1 MSNRSTSETALKRLG
16 FVLGL
21 TRLGLLAETLTRAFW
36 PVWTILFAL
45 AASVMMGA
53 LDVLP
58 LEAIWAIGIF
68 AVLAV
73 GWFVARGVAKVH
85 WPTRE
90 DTIAR
95 LDSTLPGRPLQA
107 LRDAPA
113 IGEGD
118 AGSQAI
124 WQAHQDRMAERAKAA
139 RAVKPNLQ
147 LARLDPF
154 GLRYT
159 ATLLLLIGLLFGSV
173 ARVGQIGEIASNG
186 VTDLAAGP
194 TWEGWIEPP
203 RYTGLPA
210 RYLNDQP
217 EGALE
222 IPEGSR
228 IMLRLYGEVGALTVA
243 ETVSARTG
251 ELPSAAE
258 PEQSFLAAQDGTL
271 EISGPGGAK
280 WDVTLLRDT
289 APEIAMT
296 GSADTSA
303 RGEMTL
309 PFEGSDDYEVVG
321 GTAVINL
328 DLASV
333 SRTYGLAL
341 EPEAREPISVPLP
354 LPISG
359 DRASFEEILIEDFSE
374 HVWAHLPVT
383 VTLIAEDAAGQTG
396 ESVTLPIDLPARRF
410 FDPLAAAVIEMRR
423 DLLWS
428 KENAPRVAQ
437 LMRAVSHNPVDG
449 IFKRETDYLRLR
461 TILRRLEAFKA
472 YGLTDEKRDEL
483 AEALWELALNLEDG
497 TLGNALERLQQAQER
512 LAEAMKNGASDAEI
526 ERLMQ
531 ELREATEDYMRELA
545 RRNQQEGEQSGDQ
558 QQAQNSMQM
567 DQNDLQRMM
576 DRIQE
581 LMEQGRMAEAQQ
593 ALEELQRMLE
603 NMQVTQGQGQNGEG
617 DQSMQGLAD
626 TLREQQGLSD
636 EAFRELQEQFN
647 PNAQAGQSGEN
658 QGFNGGEG
666 RGTAHDGTGG
676 EGEGEGQ
683 EGTAQGQQEN
693 GQQGQGGNESSDM
706 GLGDRQQA
714 LRQELDRQM
723 QNLPGA
729 GTPEGDA
736 ARESLGRAG
745 DAMDG
750 AEEALRQD
758 DLATAI
764 DRQAEAMEALRE
776 GMRSLGDAM
785 DQAQQQGSQGN
796 AQAQGANRDPLGRS
810 QGNRGAAGTDDG
822 LLQGEDVYR
831 QARRLLDEIRR
842 RAGEVERPEIERN
855 YLERL
860 LDRF

>member
-1 MSNRSTSETALKRLG
+1 MSNRTTSETALKRLG

-36 PVWTILFAL
+36 PVWTILFAC
-45 AASVMMGA
+45 AAAVMMGA

-58 LEAIWAIGIF
+58 FEISWAAGF
-68 AVLAV
+68 LAVLASCWFAAV
-73 GWFVARGVAKVH
+73 GIRQMR
-85 WPTRE
+85 WPSRE
-90 DTIAR
+90 DAISR
-95 LDSTLPGRPLQA
+95 LDATLPGRPIQA
-107 LRDAPA
+107 LRDDPA
-113 IGEGD
+113 IGRKD
-118 AGSQAI
+118 DGSQAI
-124 WQAHQDRMAERAKAA
+124 WQAHQDRMAQRTAEA
-139 RAVKPNLQ
+139 RAIAPDL
-147 LARLDPF
+147 RLSRFDPF
-154 GLRYT
+154 GLRYI

-173 ARVGQIGEIASNG
+173 ARVGDIKELASG
-186 VTDLAAGP
+186 DAASGLAAGP

-203 RYTGLPA
+203 AYTGKPTL
-210 RYLNDQP
+210 YLNDQP
-217 EGALE
+217 IGDLE
-222 IPEGSR
+222 IAEGST
-228 IMLRLYGEVGALTVA
+228 ILLRLYGEVGALTVA
-243 ETVSARTG
+243 ETVSGRVG
-251 ELPSAAE
+251 EIPSAAE
-258 PEQSFLAAQDGTL
+258 PEQSFVATQDGTL
-271 EISGPGGAK
+271 EIGGAGDAK
-280 WDVTLLRDT
+280 WRVILTKDR
-289 APEIAMT
+289 APEVAIT
-296 GSADTSA
+296 GQADTSA

-309 PFEGSDDYEVVG
+309 PFEVFDDYEVVG
-321 GTAVINL
+321 GTARIEL
-328 DLASV
+328 DLAHV
-333 SRTYGLAL
+333 DRRYGLTA
-341 EPEAREPISVPLP
+341 EPDSREPIDVPLP
-354 LPISG
+354 LPIAG
-359 DRASFEEILIEDFSE
+359 DRSAFEETLIEDFSQ

-383 VTLIAEDAAGQTG
+383 VTLTAQDAAGQEG
-396 ESVTLPIDLPARRF
+396 QSITLPIDLPARGF

-437 LMRAVSHNPVDG
+437 VMRALSHNPVDG
-449 IFKRETDYLRLR
+449 IFKRETDYLRTR
-461 TILRRLEAFKA
+461 AILRRLEAFNA
-472 YGLTDEKRDEL
+472 YGLSDEKRDEL
-483 AEALWELALNLEDG
+483 ADALWELALNLEDG
-497 TLGNALERLQQAQER
+497 NLGNALERLQQAQDR
-512 LAEAMKNGASDAEI
+512 LAEAMKNGASDSEI

-567 DQNDLQRMM
+567 DQDDLQRMM

-603 NMQVTQGQGQNGEG
+603 NMQVTQGPSQSGEG
-617 DQSMQGLAD
+617 DQAMQGLSD

-658 QGFNGGEG
+658 EGFSGGEG

-676 EGEGEGQ
+676 EGQGEGEAEGEGQ
-683 EGTAQGQQEN
+683 ANSGQS
-693 GQQGQGGNESSDM
+693 GQQGGESEDM

-723 QNLPGA
+723 RNLPG
-729 GTPEGDA
+729 GGSPEGDD

-745 DAMDG
+745 EAMDG

-764 DRQAEAMEALRE
+764 DRQAEAMDALRD
-776 GMRSLGDAM
+776 GMRSLGEAL
-785 DQAQQQGSQGN
+785 AQEQQGSQGN
-796 AQAQGANRDPLGRS
+796 TQAQGENRDPLGRS

-842 RAGEVERPEIERN
+842 RAGEAERPEVERN